1 MDIKTYST
9 ALYRQFARIGKAT
22 ASPARLM
29 LLEVLSQG
37 PRTVETLAT
46 EAGQSVA
53 NTSQHLQVLRG
64 ARLVEAERDGLHV
77 VYSLAG
83 DDVREFLRMLRSL
96 ADSRLAEVEKVRREY
111 LESRGTMEPVAGS
124 VLIERVRNGEVTVLD
139 VRPREEFEAGHLRGA
154 ISIPLRDLEQG
165 LGSLERGRDVVAY
178 CRGPYCVLAVE
189 ALEMLRIN
197 GFTAFALEDGVDE
210 LRAKGFVLEAGRK
223 ERAPPPPPADSSP
236 PSPPTTSTP
245 LIANK

>member
-37 PRTVETLAT
+37 PRTVDTLAT
-46 EAGQSVA
+46 ETGQSVA

-77 VYSLAG
+77 VYRLAG
-83 DDVREFLRMLRSL
+83 DDVRTFLRMLRSL
-96 ADSRLAEVEKVRREY
+96 ADSRLAEVEKVRSEY
-111 LESRGTMEPVAGS
+111 LESRETMERVAGP
-124 VLIERVRNGEVTVLD
+124 VLIERVRDGEVTVLD

-154 ISIPLRDLEQG
+154 VSIPLRELEHG
-165 LGSLERGRDVVAY
+165 LGSLERGKDVVAY
-178 CRGPYCVLAVE
+178 CRGPYCVLALE
-189 ALEMLRIN
+189 ALDMLHAH
-197 GFTAFALEDGVDE
+197 GFTAYALEDGVDE
-210 LRAKGFVLEAGRK
+210 LRAKGFVLEAGR
-223 ERAPPPPPADSSP
+223 RT
-236 PSPPTTSTP
+236 PPTTP
-245 LIANK
+245 LTANK